1 MILIADSGSTKV
13 DWAYL
18 TSDGSVERFKTTGI
32 NPAHLGGE
40 RITEILSG
48 EVLPMAP
55 KVDDI
60 YFFGAGIVGEEMK
73 LLLQRCF
80 SAVWPEAKAELYS
93 DVMASGLSLF
103 GKGRGIACIMGTGSN
118 SCLYDD
124 GKILAKVNAGGFILG
139 DEGSGAWIGKQLLM
153 DYVKGIMPADLL
165 REFEAE
171 YELSYPKVV
180 SKVYKEE
187 RPAAYLASLNMFAA
201 SRMENPYIETL
212 IKRGFN
218 EFIDRNIVMYEGFTA
233 EKVGFIGSVALH
245 YEKWLREC
253 CANRGIEVGT
263 ILKAPLD
270 GLIEFYKK

>member
-1 MILIADSGSTKV
+1 
-13 DWAYL
+13 
-18 TSDGSVERFKTTGI
+18 
-32 NPAHLGGE
+32 
-40 RITEILSG
+40 
-48 EVLPMAP
+48 MAP

-103 GKGRGIACIMGTGSN
+103 GKGRGIACILGTGSN

-139 DEGSGAWIGKQLLM
+139 DEGSGAWIGKHLLM

-171 YELSYPKVV
+171 YELSY
-180 SKVYKEE
+180 
-187 RPAAYLASLNMFAA
+187 
-201 SRMENPYIETL
+201 
-212 IKRGFN
+212 
-218 EFIDRNIVMYEGFTA
+218 IVMYEGFTA

>member
-1 MILIADSGSTKV
+1 M
-13 DWAYL
+13 
-18 TSDGSVERFKTTGI
+18 
-32 NPAHLGGE
+32 N
-40 RITEILSG
+40 
-48 EVLPMAP
+48 
-55 KVDDI
+55 
-60 YFFGAGIVGEEMK
+60 

-139 DEGSGAWIGKQLLM
+139 DEGSGAWIGKHLLM

-212 IKRGFN
+212 IK
-218 EFIDRNIVMYEGFTA
+218 GFTA

-253 CANRGIEVGT
+253 CADRGIEVGT